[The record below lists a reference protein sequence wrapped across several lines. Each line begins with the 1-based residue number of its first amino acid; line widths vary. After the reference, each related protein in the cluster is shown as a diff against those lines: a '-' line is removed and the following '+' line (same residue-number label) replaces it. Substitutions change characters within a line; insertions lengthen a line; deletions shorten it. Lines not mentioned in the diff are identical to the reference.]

1 MRKPQGIWTVSD
13 GRHKCSRR
21 PEITDGR
28 SEKGGKTLPPSG
40 NYGRQ
45 EHSEWIVRES
55 LLSGRILELYD
66 DDTIGSVVFLQAR
79 FVLQHGNAFDLLRV
93 QRLED

>member
-1 MRKPQGIWTVSD
+1 MAATSAPAVRKLRTAGAKKGV
-13 GRHKCSRR
+13 KCARR
-21 PEITDGR
+21 PENQDG
-28 SEKGGKTLPPSG
+28 GNTLSR
-40 NYGRQ
+40 RQ
-45 EHSEWIVRES
+45 GES